1 MTPDPIE
8 AAERLA
14 TVLQREN
21 AALAAM
27 DLHGA
32 AVLLPEKQA
41 AAATLLEAL
50 AAPHPPQ
57 PRPLADPAAPLAP
70 HLALLADLANENRRR
85 LEHAIAV
92 QGRVI
97 GLIAR
102 ALRNAAPPTPRY
114 GATGQVAACRPPPVT
129 LSARA

>member
-1 MTPDPIE
+1 MTDDPVE

-14 TVLQREN
+14 AVLKREN
-21 AALAAM
+21 AALAAL
-27 DLHGA
+27 DLRGA
-32 AVLLPEKQA
+32 TAMLAEKQA
-41 AAATLLEAL
+41 AAAELLAAL
-50 AAPHPPQ
+50 AGGGAPPPLHA
-57 PRPLADPAAPLAP
+57 R
-70 HLALLADLANENRRR
+70 LLRDLAGENRRR

-102 ALRNAAPPTPRY
+102 ALRSAAPPAPRY
-114 GATGQVAACRPPPVT
+114 GATGAMAAGRAAPVA

>member
-1 MTPDPIE
+1 MTQDPVE

-14 TVLQREN
+14 DVLSREN
-21 AALAAM
+21 AALAAL
-27 DLHGA
+27 DLRRA
-32 AVLLPEKQA
+32 AGMLAEKQA
-41 AAATLLEAL
+41 AAT
-50 AAPHPPQ
+50 
-57 PRPLADPAAPLAP
+57 
-70 HLALLADLANENRRR
+70 ALLAALAGGGAPAPLHARLLHDLAGENRRR

-102 ALRNAAPPTPRY
+102 ALRSAPTATPRY
-114 GATGQVAACRPPPVT
+114 GATGAMAAGRGAPVA

>member
-1 MTPDPIE
+1 MTDDPVE

-14 TVLQREN
+14 AVLKREN

-27 DLHGA
+27 DLRGA
-32 AVLLPEKQA
+32 AAMLVAKQA
-41 AAATLLEAL
+41 AAADLLAAL
-50 AAPHPPQ
+50 AGGGAPPPLQ
-57 PRPLADPAAPLAP
+57 AR
-70 HLALLADLANENRRR
+70 LLHDLAGENRRR

-102 ALRNAAPPTPRY
+102 ALRSASPPAPRY
-114 GATGQVAACRPPPVT
+114 GATGAMAAGRTAPVA